1 MSKRIR
7 IAAAGLIGLV
17 LAFLIMRYYVPDT
30 SDSLTL
36 HMQITAQP
44 KDNYQLFYLNEEFPD
59 YSEARSGTSGY
70 GGGGKEDEIKFA
82 VPLDSTRVRLDPGT
96 QAADIQIGEI
106 SVTYEHHRTVLD
118 ADLFA
123 KVLSSQQI
131 AVLEK
136 TADGY
141 HVVTDGGDPY
151 CVMDFSQAMESLQPF
166 FDDAR
171 HGVTMFYRIAMSIII
186 FMMLVGAAAVSGQVL
201 SLVKEVWQN
210 RRLMFRL
217 AKNDFKTRYAGSY
230 LGIVWAFI
238 QPIVTVLVYWFVFQ
252 VGFRSGGVSD
262 YPYVLWLI
270 SGLIPWFF
278 FSEAWNSAT
287 NSMIE
292 YSYLVKKVVFKI
304 SILPIV
310 KIVSALFV
318 HLFFIFFLIFMFCL
332 YGYWPDVYVIQVFY
346 YTFCMIALV
355 LGLSYLTSAV
365 VVFFRDLGQI
375 ISIILQVGVWMT
387 PIMWNIDMLSL
398 DIRWIMKLNPM
409 YYVVYG
415 YRSAL
420 MDKTWFFEDLP
431 MTVYFWL
438 VTAVMF
444 GLGTL
449 VFKKLKVHFA
459 DVL

>member
-1 MSKRIR
+1 MSKKIR
-7 IAAAGLIGLV
+7 ICAAGLIGLV

-36 HMQITAQP
+36 HIQITAEQ
-44 KDNYQLFYLNEEFPD
+44 KDSYQLFYLNNEFPD
-59 YSEARSGTSGY
+59 YSEARSGTSDY
-70 GGGGKEDEIKFA
+70 GGGGKEDDVSFA
-82 VPLDSTRVRLDPGT
+82 VPLDSTTVRLDFGT
-96 QAADIQIGEI
+96 QPADIQIGEVF
-106 SVTYEHHRTVLD
+106 VTYEHHKTVLD

-123 KVLSSQQI
+123 DVSYMQQI
-131 AVLEK
+131 TALEK

-151 CVMDFSQAMESLQPF
+151 CVMDFTKAVESLQPF
-166 FDDAR
+166 LEDAQN
-171 HGVTMFYRIAMSIII
+171 GVTMFYRIAMSIII
-186 FMMLVGAAAVSGQVL
+186 VVMLVGAAAVSGQVM
-201 SLVKEVWQN
+201 SLVREVWQN
-210 RRLMFRL
+210 RRLMLRL

-238 QPIVTVLVYWFVFQ
+238 QPIVTVFVYWFVFQ

-304 SILPIV
+304 SVLPIV

-318 HLFFIFFLIFMFCL
+318 HLFFICFLIFMFCL
-332 YGYWPDVYVIQVFY
+332 YGYWPDVYVLQVFY
-346 YTFCMIALV
+346 YSFCMVALV

-387 PIMWNIDMLSL
+387 PIMWNINILGL
-398 DIRWIMKLNPM
+398 DIRWLMKLNPM

-431 MTVYFWL
+431 LTVYFWL
-438 VTAVMF
+438 VTAIMF
-444 GLGTL
+444 GLGTV